1 MMKVLSLYYYKKEK
15 KMKILCSILIWLI
28 VFTSVSTNRYD
39 NNEEIKIFKS
49 IYETHGNEMSEEELN
64 EYYKKYNVSPSN
76 VSGYNGYM
84 TDEDKVSNYLKT
96 NDPEGKTWTLSE
108 SDIYN
113 VSKVISIGSSNE
125 YNPSSVSRYF
135 KYIEK
140 IN

>member
-1 MMKVLSLYYYKKEK
+1 
-15 KMKILCSILIWLI
+15 
-28 VFTSVSTNRYD
+28 
-39 NNEEIKIFKS
+39 
-49 IYETHGNEMSEEELN
+49 
-64 EYYKKYNVSPSN
+64 
-76 VSGYNGYM
+76 M